1 MNTFGYN
8 LRTVRKNKGLKQH
21 ELAKI
26 MNISTVM
33 VSQYELNKRN
43 PKPETIRKFKE
54 ALGCSYEDLGLQETY
69 WGSFILPGS
78 ATKDGLLEVFQQPKE
93 LDDKTEEII
102 KCIDHLNESGKEK
115 VLAYIYDLLD
125 NPKYKLPVL

>member
-1 MNTFGYN
+1 MTAFGEN
-8 LRTVRKNKGLKQH
+8 LKRIRKEKKLTLR
-21 ELAKI
+21 ELANL
-26 MNISTVM
+26 MGVSASNISH
-33 VSQYELNKRN
+33 YEQGERN

-93 LDDKTEEII
+93 LDNKTEEII

>member
-43 PKPETIRKFKE
+43 PKPETIKKFAV
-54 ALGCSYEDLGLQETY
+54 ALDCSMEELGYTVNY
-69 WGSFILPGS
+69 WGETDLLPV
-78 ATKDGLLEVFQQPKE
+78 K
-93 LDDKTEEII
+93 DKTQEII
-102 KCIDHLNESGKEK
+102 KAIDLLNDEGKEK
-115 VLAYIYDLLD
+115 VLTYTLDLLD
-125 NPKYKLPVL
+125 NPKYKIPTL